1 MELLPR
7 FGINIANKKADPVS
21 LPHKK
26 SQLSLTYSFSQGIQV
41 CALLVKKSKL
51 TGVIE
56 MFFAFV
62 GAGELIVLLVGA
74 VGCLAVIGGIVAL
87 VVYLNKKKK

>member
-1 MELLPR
+1 M
-7 FGINIANKKADPVS
+7 
-21 LPHKK
+21 
-26 SQLSLTYSFSQGIQV
+26 
-41 CALLVKKSKL
+41 
-51 TGVIE
+51 IE